1 MRTTGQHPGDRPS
14 PGFPLSTHELC
25 HVTAQSRHSPG
36 TGGAGGACVVAELH
50 LPATIA
56 RKLRK
61 RARLAAVEG
70 DVRPDYRLV
79 ENPPAR
85 TAARR
90 TLPLMGEP
98 LELLRDYIAS
108 EKLRDADYF
117 FRHLDRRLRR
127 AWEQIRTEIGID
139 DVWWHDLRHT
149 YAVYCARAGMPLPTL
164 KVRLGHATIRMTMRY
179 TQYTPGQS
187 TTHDYSAMTD
197 MGLQRQET
205 LSLTPTECRSAWFGS
220 TRVAFR
226 ISRAV
231 IRG

>member
-98 LELLRDYIAS
+98 MELLRDYIAS
-108 EKLRDADYF
+108 EKLMVARPTAHLRRLLREGRDAASYPESAARPCHHPNDDALHTVYPRPEHHARLF
-117 FRHLDRRLRR
+117 GHDGYGPAASGNSITHTNGVSQCVVREYARGISNLTCRH
-127 AWEQIRTEIGID
+127 
-139 DVWWHDLRHT
+139 
-149 YAVYCARAGMPLPTL
+149 
-164 KVRLGHATIRMTMRY
+164 K
-179 TQYTPGQS
+179 
-187 TTHDYSAMTD
+187 
-197 MGLQRQET
+197 
-205 LSLTPTECRSAWFGS
+205 
-220 TRVAFR
+220 RV
-226 ISRAV
+226 I
-231 IRG
+231 